1 MKQKA
6 VSFYMK
12 FALLNKKAILF
23 LQSLE
28 VSFWRYYDHITN
40 EDSGI
45 LNLSLTTILCME
57 EFSY

>member
-23 LQSLE
+23 LKSLE

-45 LNLSLTTILCME
+45 SNLSLTTIL
-57 EFSY
+57 